1 MVACFSASGF
11 FVHTPCG
18 PRKSGMPES
27 VEMPAP
33 VRTTMRD
40 DSSTQRRAPATAASR
55 SPPEV
60 DEGSRRE
67 GGSYM
72 VTLRVW
78 LAGGVLTWSMAAG
91 ELSGQPPN
99 ADIALAPF
107 AVAGG
112 KASELRP
119 VADDCLGQ
127 LVKALAGIDSRDRRG
142 HTYMPQ
148 DQEQAKRV
156 RRRSAP

>member
-1 MVACFSASGF
+1 MLDNFSASGS

-40 DSSTQRRAPATAASR
+40 DSSTQRRASATAASR
-55 SPPEV
+55 SPPDV
-60 DEGSRRE
+60 DEGSCRE

-78 LAGGVLTWSMAAG
+78 LAGGVLAWSMAAG

-107 AVAGG
+107 TVAGD
-112 KASELRP
+112 KANE
-119 VADDCLGQ
+119 
-127 LVKALAGIDSRDRRG
+127 
-142 HTYMPQ
+142 
-148 DQEQAKRV
+148 
-156 RRRSAP
+156 